1 MTDATAS
8 GTPTARSWK
17 ETARTVARAFVTI
30 AMVIVG
36 VMHFKNPEPFT
47 RIVPQELP
55 EPKLLV
61 YVSGVFEILLGL
73 AIQIPKIR
81 RLAGWGL
88 VALYVAVFPAN
99 INMAV
104 RHIELTPGEPIP
116 DWVAWGR
123 LPFQIVFIALAIW
136 VTGPHFKRGSERRD
150 PALEK

>member
-1 MTDATAS
+1 MTEAA
-8 GTPTARSWK
+8 PAKRSSK
-17 ETARTVARAFVTI
+17 ETIRAVARVFVTI

-36 VMHFKNPEPFT
+36 VMHFVNPVPFT
-47 RIVPQELP
+47 RIIPQELP

-61 YVSGVFEILLGL
+61 YISGVFEIALGL

-81 RLAGWGL
+81 KLAGWGL

-123 LPFQIVFIALAIW
+123 LPFQVVFIALAIW
-136 VTGPHFKRGSERRD
+136 VTGPHFKKAD
-150 PALEK
+150 AAKA

>member
-1 MTDATAS
+1 MTADTAA
-8 GTPTARSWK
+8 PAPPKRDL
-17 ETARTVARAFVTI
+17 ARTIGRAFVTI

-36 VMHFKNPEPFT
+36 VMHFVNPEPFT

-61 YVSGVFEILLGL
+61 YVSGVFEIALGL

-81 RLAGWGL
+81 KLAGWGL

-104 RHIELTPGEPIP
+104 RHIELTPGEPISP
-116 DWVAWGR
+116 LVAWGR

-136 VTGPHFKRGSERRD
+136 VTGPHF
-150 PALEK
+150 EKKSAT

>member
-1 MTDATAS
+1 MSAETS
-8 GTPTARSWK
+8 TPADPPRRGLELVRTIAR
-17 ETARTVARAFVTI
+17 VFVTV

-36 VMHFKNPEPFT
+36 VMHFVNPDPFT

-61 YVSGVFEILLGL
+61 YLSGVFEIALGL

-81 RLAGWGL
+81 KLAGWGL
-88 VALYVAVFPAN
+88 VALYLAVFPAN

-123 LPFQIVFIALAIW
+123 LPLQLLFIALAIW
-136 VTGPHFKRGSERRD
+136 VTGPHFKKKR
-150 PALEK
+150 